1 MWYRN
6 NNETLTFTFPDSS
19 DVEDDEYEVSDDE
32 DIEVPSSDD
41 GISVESPPLK
51 ASQFITA
58 IDLTED
64 DAPAASSTEKDIT
77 PGLSS
82 VKMDLMKTIV
92 SRPADIT
99 QKTCP
104 AGSAIIVDSED
115 EDAQPSFN
123 CDSQLHETDPDEC
136 DCTNA
141 YSLERLE
148 SSESHDMNA
157 ETHPAPGPP
166 QQNSQET
173 AEIDGLAIL
182 GSTSRVD
189 VINSSSP
196 IASPTGVEIPDSITS
211 EYDSDGDLS
220 LSDAGEEGIRAL
232 LRHGPSENGDARQ
245 CNRAHSEDER
255 KTNDNRSVDKPKPTK
270 IISRHDDQAPEHI
283 SFTCPTTE
291 KIPRSALTPNELFE
305 KPSSSI
311 RQPSP
316 SDAAMV
322 KAVVPQSAPLQTAK
336 HVPVHHLPSKYWRQL
351 TTQSLGDKTGKREFF
366 EAREDNKAKFQAAE
380 SAVASTSLGGRTIP
394 SPELTESLK
403 STSNASD
410 TASNVLPEPLDTID
424 WDKISLPA
432 IQPLPYLDNHARAPI
447 IDRDPSPLPDMT
459 SAVKYNESKALM
471 AAANKEAASQLG
483 RTKLRI
489 HDIIEDSSAPLSQ
502 TNKRKADALSDII
515 ENEVRIWGSSPG
527 LEPATQ
533 PMNTTGSGSQIS
545 ALSKLTETD
554 KDPESEIPEQRT
566 VKRLKKVVEG
576 AAYIALGGV
585 GLFSILVAT
594 APDFL

>member
-32 DIEVPSSDD
+32 DVEVPSSDD

-82 VKMDLMKTIV
+82 VKMDLVKKIA

-99 QKTCP
+99 QNTCR
-104 AGSAIIVDSED
+104 AGLAIIVDSED
-115 EDAQPSFN
+115 EDAQPSFK
-123 CDSQLHETDPDEC
+123 CDSQLHEMDPDEW
-136 DCTNA
+136 DCSNA
-141 YSLERLE
+141 YSLERPE
-148 SSESHDMNA
+148 SSKSHDMNA

-173 AEIDGLAIL
+173 AETGGLANL

-189 VINSSSP
+189 VINTSSP
-196 IASPTGVEIPDSITS
+196 IGSPTGVEISESIMS
-211 EYDSDGDLS
+211 EYDSDSDLG

-232 LRHGPSENGDARQ
+232 LRRGPSENGDAGQ
-245 CNRAHSEDER
+245 YNGGHAEDER
-255 KTNDNRSVDKPKPTK
+255 NTNDIRLVDEPTK
-270 IISRHDDQAPEHI
+270 IVASHDDQAPEHI
-283 SFTCPTTE
+283 TFTCQTTE
-291 KIPRSALTPNELFE
+291 EIPRSALTPNEPFDQ
-305 KPSSSI
+305 PSSSI

-322 KAVVPQSAPLQTAK
+322 KAVVPQSTPRQTAK

-351 TTQSLGDKTGKREFF
+351 TTQSLGDKTGKHEFF
-366 EAREDNKAKFQAAE
+366 EAREGNKAKFQAAE
-380 SAVASTSLGGRTIP
+380 SGVASTSLAGRTIP

-403 STSNASD
+403 SKSNASD
-410 TASNVLPEPLDTID
+410 AASHVLTESLDTID
-424 WDKISLPA
+424 WGKISLPA
-432 IQPLPYLDNHARAPI
+432 IQPLPYLDNHTQVPI

-489 HDIIEDSSAPLSQ
+489 HDIIDGSSAPLPQ

-527 LEPATQ
+527 LDPSTD
-533 PMNTTGSGSQIS
+533 PMNTTASGSQIS